1 LPEWFDSIGATHI
14 MLSMEDLD
22 FLLQHDPQGVAWTA
36 LERLAAWRQAGCL
49 QEVFNDGGASVL
61 SVTCR

>member
-1 LPEWFDSIGATHI
+1 